1 MISRNNVK
9 NYLKLFMRRNEIF
22 NKFNFNV
29 DASKFMGLSEVNLEY
44 VKINEFLNQGLRLM
58 QPEDRMNLYVNLTL
72 IREQAVRV
80 IDNLTQPFS
89 QIPSIEKLQNYD
101 NIIQAVVGFEAF
113 VKSNFAE
120 EFTEEKIA
128 EAFESK
134 YTEISLQKEQN
145 QEPVYD
151 TSETDVDNVIDNM
164 TEKIT
169 PAQSPVESDTYAEK
183 NIVLEPKIITENI
196 TTTEATAPVE

>member
-1 MISRNNVK
+1 
-9 NYLKLFMRRNEIF
+9 MRRNEIF